1 MVLYNKKEYKTF
13 MDTKLTID
21 LVDYWKSGYHKL
33 YELYSSALRHENH
46 LMDEKKELENKIN
59 HLGTQIEMLVVEKM
73 ELKNEIITLKRII
86 NESDMN
92 ATLGNNFIKNG
103 NKIDQYGEC

>member
-1 MVLYNKKEYKTF
+1 MVI
-13 MDTKLTID
+13 KLIID

-46 LMDEKKELENKIN
+46 LMDEKKDLENKIE
-59 HLGTQIEMLVVEKM
+59 HLNTSIEMLVVEKM

-86 NESDMN
+86 DESYMN
-92 ATLGNNFIKNG
+92 ATLGNH
-103 NKIDQYGEC
+103 

>member
-1 MVLYNKKEYKTF
+1 M
-13 MDTKLTID
+13 TKLTID

-46 LMDEKKELENKIN
+46 LMDEKKELENKVN

-86 NESDMN
+86 DESDMN
-92 ATLGNNFIKNG
+92 ATLGNNFIKNC
-103 NKIDQYGEC
+103 NKIDQHGEC

>member
-1 MVLYNKKEYKTF
+1 V
-13 MDTKLTID
+13 TKLIID

-46 LMDEKKELENKIN
+46 LMDEKKELENKVN
-59 HLGTQIEMLVVEKM
+59 HLSTQIEMLVVEKM

-86 NESDMN
+86 EESYMN
-92 ATLGNNFIKNG
+92 ATLGNH
-103 NKIDQYGEC
+103 

>member
-1 MVLYNKKEYKTF
+1 MESRLVN
-13 MDTKLTID
+13 D
-21 LVDYWKSGYHKL
+21 LVDYWKTGYYKL

-46 LMDEKKELENKIN
+46 LMDVKKELENKIE

-86 NESDMN
+86 DESYMN
-92 ATLGNNFIKNG
+92 ATLGNH
-103 NKIDQYGEC
+103 

>member
-46 LMDEKKELENKIN
+46 LMDEKKELENKVN
-59 HLGTQIEMLVVEKM
+59 HLGNQIEMLVVEKM

-86 NESDMN
+86 DESYMN
-92 ATLGNNFIKNG
+92 AS
-103 NKIDQYGEC
+103 